1 MPVSQDAA
9 DIETDIVETPR
20 QVQLDSLRR
29 LAESGRVSATRTD
42 TGDYQIDPAELY
54 RVFPLG
60 TGQGRATEQD
70 ATALLAETALLQA
83 QIDNLRQMGELLRN
97 ELEHLNSQADRLL
110 LTQSAPAA
118 PAKLAGWLRRLAG
131 QHQSFFIGGN
141 ITRRQIPLDREV
153 KSFLPLHSLALPSWD
168 CHRQR
173 PPQNNQASRLAN
185 AVLELASSEFA
196 AAQNRSVRNRP
207 SLS

>member
-1 MPVSQDAA
+1 MGAGVPVSQDAA

-42 TGDYQIDPAELY
+42 TGDYQIDPAEL
-54 RVFPLG
+54 
-60 TGQGRATEQD
+60 GQGRATEQD

-131 QHQSFFIGGN
+131 
-141 ITRRQIPLDREV
+141 
-153 KSFLPLHSLALPSWD
+153 
-168 CHRQR
+168 
-173 PPQNNQASRLAN
+173 
-185 AVLELASSEFA
+185 
-196 AAQNRSVRNRP
+196 
-207 SLS
+207 

>member
-1 MPVSQDAA
+1 MPVSQDAT
-9 DIETDIVETPR
+9 DIETDIVETLR
-20 QVQLDSLRR
+20 QVQLDSLRL
-29 LAESGRVSATRTD
+29 LAESGRVSATGTD
-42 TGDYQIDPAELY
+42 TGDYQIDPADLH

-60 TGQGRATEQD
+60 TGQGRAAEQD

-131 QHQSFFIGGN
+131 
-141 ITRRQIPLDREV
+141 
-153 KSFLPLHSLALPSWD
+153 
-168 CHRQR
+168 
-173 PPQNNQASRLAN
+173 
-185 AVLELASSEFA
+185 
-196 AAQNRSVRNRP
+196 
-207 SLS
+207 

>member
-97 ELEHLNSQADRLL
+97 ELEHLNSQVDRLL

-118 PAKLAGWLRRLAG
+118 PAKLAGWPCAAWRA
-131 QHQSFFIGGN
+131 N
-141 ITRRQIPLDREV
+141 ISPFLSTRTI
-153 KSFLPLHSLALPSWD
+153 H
-168 CHRQR
+168 
-173 PPQNNQASRLAN
+173 
-185 AVLELASSEFA
+185 
-196 AAQNRSVRNRP
+196 
-207 SLS
+207 

>member
-1 MPVSQDAA
+1 MGAGVPVSQDAT
-9 DIETDIVETPR
+9 DIETDIVETLR
-20 QVQLDSLRR
+20 QVQRLRR

-42 TGDYQIDPAELY
+42 TGDYQIDPAELH

-70 ATALLAETALLQA
+70 ATAILAETALLQA

-131 QHQSFFIGGN
+131 
-141 ITRRQIPLDREV
+141 
-153 KSFLPLHSLALPSWD
+153 
-168 CHRQR
+168 
-173 PPQNNQASRLAN
+173 
-185 AVLELASSEFA
+185 
-196 AAQNRSVRNRP
+196 
-207 SLS
+207 

>member
-60 TGQGRATEQD
+60 TGQGRATEQ
-70 ATALLAETALLQA
+70 E
-83 QIDNLRQMGELLRN
+83 QMGELLRN

-131 QHQSFFIGGN
+131 
-141 ITRRQIPLDREV
+141 
-153 KSFLPLHSLALPSWD
+153 
-168 CHRQR
+168 
-173 PPQNNQASRLAN
+173 
-185 AVLELASSEFA
+185 
-196 AAQNRSVRNRP
+196 
-207 SLS
+207 

>member
-1 MPVSQDAA
+1 VTGAEVAILVASLSLICRTNPSAITGCRLGQGTTAPNNLFINQLPCLPQSVLRGQETVKQVLTRCMAVHLTMGAGVPVSQDST
-9 DIETDIVETPR
+9 DIETDIVET
-20 QVQLDSLRR
+20 LLRR

-42 TGDYQIDPAELY
+42 TGDYQIDPAELH

-60 TGQGRATEQD
+60 TGQGRANEQD

-131 QHQSFFIGGN
+131 
-141 ITRRQIPLDREV
+141 
-153 KSFLPLHSLALPSWD
+153 
-168 CHRQR
+168 
-173 PPQNNQASRLAN
+173 
-185 AVLELASSEFA
+185 
-196 AAQNRSVRNRP
+196 
-207 SLS
+207 